1 MSTLFTK
8 LNLGSHTDV
17 TLLDVPE
24 DVQPLLAAPA
34 GVTVRTTTSGS
45 APIRFALAFVTT
57 LEQIEAHMARLG
69 PRLEGDAILWFAY
82 PKGSS
87 KRYRCGFNRD
97 SGWAA
102 VGAAGFEPVRN
113 VAVDADW
120 TALRFRRVE
129 YIASLTRRE
138 GMLLSPAGKARTRAP

>member
-1 MSTLFTK
+1 MTLFKK
-8 LNLGSHTDV
+8 LNLGATTEV

-24 DVQPLLAAPA
+24 DVQPLLAAPE
-34 GVTVRTTTSGS
+34 GVTARTTLRGS

-57 LEQIEAHMARLG
+57 LAQIERHMANLG
-69 PRLEGDAILWFAY
+69 PRLEGDAVLWFAY
-82 PKGSS
+82 PKGTS
-87 KRYRCGFNRD
+87 KRYRCEFNRD
-97 SGWAA
+97 TGWAA

-113 VAVDADW
+113 VAIDADW

-138 GMLLSPAGKARTRAP
+138 TMLLSPAGKARKRAP